1 MGKGARIKRERAEG
15 KRTKG
20 SVYWSERGLKP
31 GMTMMIP
38 KFALVESGRAEPH
51 LIPTPNKLK
60 KKFK

>member
-20 SVYWSERGLKP
+20 SVYWSEKGLKP

-38 KFALVESGRAEPH
+38 KFEAVERGTAMPV
-51 LIPTPNKLK
+51 LIPTPTKLK